1 MTKLLMTGVAAIAI
15 GAAALPAQAQD
26 STKSAAA
33 ECTQKLDKLR
43 TSLSGD
49 KSFSQTYRSGTINI
63 GDYEV
68 LRRAAITF
76 ARNGMEGRCDDV
88 VEGMR
93 EMAKRQSDEFGKRD
107 RSASDENDRTTR
119 EEQRLAELKAA
130 GPINDASI
138 SIETVMGKDVR
149 NLKDEDLGDIED
161 VVMSKGQ
168 VEKVSVSRGGFLGMG
183 VTYYQV
189 AWTDLKI
196 TQDHDTV
203 VMDVTEDKLEAMPKV
218 EKKDGRWVAAN
229 ADPSDVK
236 SDKPTDRTEKRM
248 DEKDT
253 KNKKAE

>member
-1 MTKLLMTGVAAIAI
+1 MTKFLMSGVAAIAI
-15 GAAALPAQAQD
+15 GAAALPVQAQD

-49 KSFSQTYRSGTINI
+49 KRFSQTYRSGAVNV
-63 GDYEV
+63 GDYEL

-93 EMAKRQSDEFGKRD
+93 ELAKRQSDAFDKRD
-107 RSASDENDRTTR
+107 RTAEDDADRTTR

-130 GPINDASI
+130 SPINDASV
-138 SIETVMGKDVR
+138 SIETIMGKDVR
-149 NLKDEDLGDIED
+149 NLKDEDLGDVED
-161 VVMSKGQ
+161 VVMNKGA
-168 VEKVSVSRGGFLGMG
+168 VEKVIVARGGFLGLG

-196 TQDHDTV
+196 TKDNETV
-203 VMDVTEDKLEAMPKV
+203 VLDISEEKIESMPKV
-218 EKKDGRWVAAN
+218 EKQDGRWVADN
-229 ADPSDVK
+229 TDPADAKNDRVRNK
-236 SDKPTDRTEKRM
+236 DADKTPAE
-248 DEKDT
+248 
-253 KNKKAE
+253 KKAD